1 MSYQSHADLGGQ
13 PGFGAVQPEPE
24 GELWHEAFE
33 PRAMALTLAMGATG
47 SWNIDQ
53 SRSAREI
60 QPGYARLS
68 YYRLWLAA
76 LQQLMAERGQLLPD
90 EAAAGRLLHPPVP
103 VKRVLAVADVPAA
116 LARGSATARPATRAA
131 RFRPG
136 DAVRTHDQIADHHTR
151 LPAYARGKCGV
162 VERLHGTHVF
172 ADANAQGLGEQPQW
186 LYSVV
191 FDGVEL
197 WGAQAPPGLRV
208 AIDAWEPYLSGHTRL
223 GNPGPGTTSGAS
235 TTADANTG
243 AAGEPPTTHAAGH
256 P

>member
-1 MSYQSHADLGGQ
+1 MSYQTRADLGGQ
-13 PGFGAVQPEPE
+13 PGHGAVQPEPE

-33 PRAMALTLAMGATG
+33 PRALALTLAMGATG

-53 SRSAREI
+53 SRAARET
-60 QPGYARLS
+60 QPDYARLS

-90 EAAAGRLLHPPVP
+90 EVAAGQLLHPPVA
-103 VKRVLAVADVPAA
+103 VTRVLAAADVPAA
-116 LARGSATARPATRAA
+116 LARGSATERTATAAA

-136 DAVRTHDQIADHHTR
+136 DRVRTHDQIPDHHTR

-162 VERLHGTHVF
+162 VERVHGTHVF

-191 FDGVEL
+191 FDGPTL
-197 WGAQAPPGLRV
+197 WGADAQHGLCV
-208 AIDAWEPYLSGHTRL
+208 AIDAWEPYLD
-223 GNPGPGTTSGAS
+223 
-235 TTADANTG
+235 ADSPAD
-243 AAGEPPTTHAAGH
+243 PTTGDR